1 MTRSELRDLQWAKL
15 KDGLGRVLRSNH
27 FYQAKY
33 QAAGLSLED
42 LTNLDDFSRAPFTTK
57 EELLID
63 QAAHPPYGSNL
74 TDPIDAYIRL
84 HQTSGT
90 SGRRL
95 RWMDTAES
103 WNWFRE
109 CWQEIF
115 DAIDIRPNDRFFFP
129 FSFGPFLAFWAAFEG
144 AIARGCFTLAG
155 GGMTSIARLQAIVE
169 HRATVVCATPTYARH
184 LIDIAKEEGVDLAG
198 STVRLLV
205 LAGEPGANIPSLRR
219 QLEEGWNARVID
231 HSGMT
236 EIGSLGIEFAAFPEK
251 LFLLEDQCIPEF
263 INPDSG
269 ESVPEGEVGELV
281 LTNLGRWGS
290 PLLRYRTG
298 DMVRWRNDVHPDG
311 KPFVYLEGGILGRTD
326 DMFYVKGNN
335 VYPSSM
341 EAVVRENGGIGEF
354 AIEIDD
360 THHPPEVTLVVEPV
374 SDEFAAEQIRVTLA
388 RSFQDRLYFR
398 PEIRI
403 VPYGTLPR
411 FELKAKRLRRIQ
423 KPSPTDS

>member
-1 MTRSELRDLQWAKL
+1 MTRSELREIQWAKL
-15 KDGLGRVLRSNH
+15 REGLGRVMRSNS
-27 FYQAKY
+27 FYREKFALS
-33 QAAGLSLED
+33 GLSMD
-42 LTNLDDFSRAPFTTK
+42 DIQCLDDFSRCPFTTK
-57 EELLID
+57 EELLVD
-63 QAAHPPYGSNL
+63 QATHPPYGSNL
-74 TDPIDAYIRL
+74 TEPMKAYIRL

-103 WNWFRE
+103 WGWFRE

-115 DAIDIRPNDRFFFP
+115 DAIGVRPEDRFFFP
-129 FSFGPFLAFWAAFEG
+129 FSFGPFIAFWAAFEG

-155 GGMTSIARLQAIVE
+155 GGMTSIARLQAIVD

-184 LIDIAKEEGVDLAG
+184 LIDVAKEEGVDIVG
-198 STVRLLV
+198 SSVRLLV
-205 LAGEPGANIPSLRR
+205 LAGEPGANIPALRQ

-236 EIGSLGIEFAAFPEK
+236 EIGSLGIEFEAFPKK

-263 INPDSG
+263 IDPASG
-269 ESVPEGEVGELV
+269 ERVAEGEVGELV

-298 DMVRWRNDVHPDG
+298 DMVRWRNDVFPRN
-311 KPFVYLEGGILGRTD
+311 KPFIYLESGILGRTD

-341 EAVVRENGGIGEF
+341 EAVVREHGAIGEF

-360 THHPPEVTLVVEPV
+360 SQHPPQVTLLIEPA
-374 SDEFAAEQIRVTLA
+374 SEEFPTDQIIGTLA

-403 VPYGTLPR
+403 VPPGSLPR
-411 FELKAKRLRRIQ
+411 FELKSRRLKRFTR
-423 KPSPTDS
+423 PTSSS